1 MAVENDGRRTM
12 ELKYTS
18 RLLRRRR
25 NTDQWECSLSHTDPL
40 TGETVRTYH
49 TLVAKTQRQ
58 AERARDALIV
68 DLELRGGAVGGGVTV
83 HDFMGAFL
91 SYKEKSSTIEP
102 STVRSYRAESRL
114 ICTYLGNVALADLSV
129 PEVNRWMANMTANG
143 YAPKSAAKPF
153 RLLKQALK
161 WAMSQ
166 DLVRKNVCEY
176 CKPPKRV
183 KTPIN
188 ALDRAERTRMLKLAV
203 VAEATSPLGL
213 AVELALTTGMRRGEV
228 CALRWSDVGNDGTV
242 TVSHALGNGEG
253 GFYLKEPKT
262 GSSARTI
269 PLTAHTAAI
278 LKAKRADSRR
288 VLAEMGVP
296 AGDPFVLGTQEP
308 ESRPYNPTQL
318 GKDFSAFCKMNG
330 FDCTFHD
337 LRHTFATMMIG
348 NGCDVRTVASYL
360 GHASV
365 SMTLDIYAD
374 VDPEAKRAAVGKVDE
389 SFDLDMSS
397 PALWEPQTAQP
408 AAGPEGLTFTVA
420 QLEAM
425 LAEARRR
432 EAGHE
437 GA

>member
-1 MAVENDGRRTM
+1 M
-12 ELKYTS
+12 
-18 RLLRRRR
+18 
-25 NTDQWECSLSHTDPL
+25 
-40 TGETVRTYH
+40 RTYH

-58 AERARDALIV
+58 AERAHDALIV

-83 HDFMGAFL
+83 RDFMGAFL

-143 YAPKSAAKPF
+143 YAPKSVAKPF

-228 CALRWSDVGNDGTV
+228 CALRWSDVGDDGTV

-330 FDCTFHD
+330 FGCIFHD

-365 SMTLDIYAD
+365 NMTLDIYAD

-408 AAGPEGLTFTVA
+408 TAGPEGLTFTVT

>member
-1 MAVENDGRRTM
+1 M
-12 ELKYTS
+12 ELRYTS
-18 RLLRRRR
+18 RSLRRRR

-83 HDFMGAFL
+83 RDFMGAFL
-91 SYKEKSSTIEP
+91 SYKEKSGTIEP
-102 STVRSYRAESRL
+102 STVRSYRAEGRL

-129 PEVNRWMANMTANG
+129 PEVNRWMARMTADG
-143 YAPKSAAKPF
+143 YAPKSVAKPF

-188 ALDRAERTRMLKLAV
+188 ALDRAERTRMLRLAV
-203 VAEATSPLGL
+203 AAEATSPLGL
-213 AVELALTTGMRRGEV
+213 AIELALTTGMRRGEV
-228 CALRWSDVGNDGTV
+228 CALRWSDVGDDGTV

-330 FDCTFHD
+330 FRCTFHD
-337 LRHTFATMMIG
+337 LRHTFATMMIA

-360 GHASV
+360 SHASV
-365 SMTLDIYAD
+365 SMTLDTYAD

-397 PALWEPQTAQP
+397 PALWEPQAAQP
-408 AAGPEGLTFTVA
+408 AAGQEGLTFSVA

>member
-1 MAVENDGRRTM
+1 M
-12 ELKYTS
+12 EYTS
-18 RLLRRRR
+18 RGLRRGGD
-25 NTDQWECSLSHTDPL
+25 TDQWEVTLSHKDPV
-40 TGETVRTYH
+40 TGEPERLYCTVRGRTRR
-49 TLVAKTQRQ
+49 A
-58 AERARDALIV
+58 AEKARDELIV
-68 DLELRGGAVGGGVTV
+68 RLELEGGAAASNLRVR
-83 HDFMGAFL
+83 DFMDAFL
-91 SYKEKSSTIEP
+91 RYKEGSKTIEP
-102 STVRSYRAESRL
+102 STVRSYRAETKQ
-114 ICTYLGNVALADLSV
+114 ICRYLGDVRIAALTVAD
-129 PEVNRWMANMTANG
+129 VNRWMADMTADG
-143 YAPKSAAKPF
+143 YAPKSVAKPF

-176 CKPPKRV
+176 CKPPKCV

-203 VAEATSPLGL
+203 VAEPQPLGFTAEIAL
-213 AVELALTTGMRRGEV
+213 ATGMRRGEV
-228 CALRWSDVGNDGTV
+228 CALRWSDVGDDGTV

>member
-12 ELKYTS
+12 ELRYTS
-18 RLLRRRR
+18 RSLRRRR

-83 HDFMGAFL
+83 RDFMGAFL
-91 SYKEKSSTIEP
+91 SYKEKSGTIEP
-102 STVRSYRAESRL
+102 STVRSYRAEGRL

-129 PEVNRWMANMTANG
+129 PEVNRWMARMTADG
-143 YAPKSAAKPF
+143 YAPKSVAKPF

-188 ALDRAERTRMLKLAV
+188 ALDRAERTRMLRLAV
-203 VAEATSPLGL
+203 AAEATSPLGL
-213 AVELALTTGMRRGEV
+213 AIELALTTGMRRGEV
-228 CALRWSDVGNDGTV
+228 CALRWSDVGDDGTV

-330 FDCTFHD
+330 FRCTFHD
-337 LRHTFATMMIG
+337 LRHTFATMMIA

-360 GHASV
+360 SHASV
-365 SMTLDIYAD
+365 SMTLDTYAD

-397 PALWEPQTAQP
+397 PALWEPQAAQP
-408 AAGPEGLTFTVA
+408 AAGQEGLTFSVA

>member
-1 MAVENDGRRTM
+1 M
-12 ELKYTS
+12 
-18 RLLRRRR
+18 
-25 NTDQWECSLSHTDPL
+25 
-40 TGETVRTYH
+40 
-49 TLVAKTQRQ
+49 
-58 AERARDALIV
+58 
-68 DLELRGGAVGGGVTV
+68 
-83 HDFMGAFL
+83 
-91 SYKEKSSTIEP
+91 
-102 STVRSYRAESRL
+102 RSYRAEGRL

-129 PEVNRWMANMTANG
+129 PEVNRWMARMTADG
-143 YAPKSAAKPF
+143 YAPKSVAKPF

-188 ALDRAERTRMLKLAV
+188 ALDRAERTRMLRLAV
-203 VAEATSPLGL
+203 AAEATSPLGL
-213 AVELALTTGMRRGEV
+213 AIELALTTGMRRGEV
-228 CALRWSDVGNDGTV
+228 CALRWSDVGDDGTV

-330 FDCTFHD
+330 FRCTFHD
-337 LRHTFATMMIG
+337 LRHTFATMMIA

-360 GHASV
+360 SHASV
-365 SMTLDIYAD
+365 SMTLDTYAD

-397 PALWEPQTAQP
+397 PALWEPQAAQP
-408 AAGPEGLTFTVA
+408 AAGQEGLTFSVA

>member
-1 MAVENDGRRTM
+1 M

-18 RLLRRRR
+18 RSLRRRR

-58 AERARDALIV
+58 AERAHDALIV

-83 HDFMGAFL
+83 RDFMGAFL

-143 YAPKSAAKPF
+143 YAPKSVAKPF

-228 CALRWSDVGNDGTV
+228 CALRWSDVGDDGTV

-296 AGDPFVLGTQEP
+296 AGDPLVLGTQEP

-318 GKDFSAFCKMNG
+318 GKDFAASCKMNG
-330 FDCTFHD
+330 FKCTFHD
-337 LRHTFATMMIG
+337 LRHTFATMMIAG
-348 NGCDVRTVASYL
+348 GCNVRTVASYL

>member
-1 MAVENDGRRTM
+1 M
-12 ELKYTS
+12 
-18 RLLRRRR
+18 LR
-25 NTDQWECSLSHTDPL
+25 
-40 TGETVRTYH
+40 
-49 TLVAKTQRQ
+49 
-58 AERARDALIV
+58 
-68 DLELRGGAVGGGVTV
+68 
-83 HDFMGAFL
+83 
-91 SYKEKSSTIEP
+91 
-102 STVRSYRAESRL
+102 
-114 ICTYLGNVALADLSV
+114 
-129 PEVNRWMANMTANG
+129 
-143 YAPKSAAKPF
+143 
-153 RLLKQALK
+153 
-161 WAMSQ
+161 
-166 DLVRKNVCEY
+166 
-176 CKPPKRV
+176 
-183 KTPIN
+183 
-188 ALDRAERTRMLKLAV
+188 LAV
-203 VAEATSPLGL
+203 AAETTSPLGL
-213 AVELALTTGMRRGEV
+213 AIELALTTGMRRGEV
-228 CALRWSDVGNDGTV
+228 CALRWSDVGDDGTV

-330 FDCTFHD
+330 FRCTFHD
-337 LRHTFATMMIG
+337 LRHTFATMMIA

-360 GHASV
+360 SHASV
-365 SMTLDIYAD
+365 SMTLDTYAD

-397 PALWEPQTAQP
+397 PALWEPQAAQP
-408 AAGPEGLTFTVA
+408 AAGQEGLTFSVA

>member
-12 ELKYTS
+12 ELRYTS
-18 RLLRRRR
+18 RSLRRRR

-83 HDFMGAFL
+83 RDFMGAFL
-91 SYKEKSSTIEP
+91 SYKEKSGTIEP
-102 STVRSYRAESRL
+102 STVRSYRAEGRL

-129 PEVNRWMANMTANG
+129 PEVNRWMARMTADG
-143 YAPKSAAKPF
+143 YAPKSVAKPF

-188 ALDRAERTRMLKLAV
+188 ALDRAERTRMLRLAV
-203 VAEATSPLGL
+203 AAEATSPLGL
-213 AVELALTTGMRRGEV
+213 AIELALTTGMRRGEV
-228 CALRWSDVGNDGTV
+228 CALRWSDVGDDGTV

-330 FDCTFHD
+330 FRCTFHD
-337 LRHTFATMMIG
+337 LRHTFATMMIA
-348 NGCDVRTVASYL
+348 NGCDVRTMASYL
-360 GHASV
+360 SHASV
-365 SMTLDIYAD
+365 SMTLDTYAD

-397 PALWEPQTAQP
+397 PALWEPQAAQP
-408 AAGPEGLTFTVA
+408 AAGQEGLTFSVA

>member
-1 MAVENDGRRTM
+1 
-12 ELKYTS
+12 
-18 RLLRRRR
+18 
-25 NTDQWECSLSHTDPL
+25 
-40 TGETVRTYH
+40 
-49 TLVAKTQRQ
+49 
-58 AERARDALIV
+58 
-68 DLELRGGAVGGGVTV
+68 
-83 HDFMGAFL
+83 
-91 SYKEKSSTIEP
+91 
-102 STVRSYRAESRL
+102 
-114 ICTYLGNVALADLSV
+114 
-129 PEVNRWMANMTANG
+129 
-143 YAPKSAAKPF
+143 
-153 RLLKQALK
+153 
-161 WAMSQ
+161 
-166 DLVRKNVCEY
+166 
-176 CKPPKRV
+176 
-183 KTPIN
+183 
-188 ALDRAERTRMLKLAV
+188 MLKLAV

-228 CALRWSDVGNDGTV
+228 CALRWSDVSDDGTV

-296 AGDPFVLGTQEP
+296 AGNPFVLGTQEP

-348 NGCDVRTVASYL
+348 NGCNVRTMASYL

-365 SMTLDIYAD
+365 SMTPDIYTD
-374 VDPEAKRAAVGKVDE
+374 VAPEAKRAAVGKVDE

>member
-1 MAVENDGRRTM
+1 M
-12 ELKYTS
+12 ELRYTS
-18 RLLRRRR
+18 RSLRRRR

-83 HDFMGAFL
+83 RDFMGAFL
-91 SYKEKSSTIEP
+91 SYKEKSGTIEP
-102 STVRSYRAESRL
+102 STVRSYRAEGRL

-129 PEVNRWMANMTANG
+129 PEVNRWMARMTADG
-143 YAPKSAAKPF
+143 YAPKSVAKPF

-188 ALDRAERTRMLKLAV
+188 ALDRAERTRMLRLAV
-203 VAEATSPLGL
+203 AAEATSPLGL
-213 AVELALTTGMRRGEV
+213 AIELALTTGMRRGEV
-228 CALRWSDVGNDGTV
+228 CALRWSDVGDDGTV

-330 FDCTFHD
+330 FRCTFHD
-337 LRHTFATMMIG
+337 LRHTFATMMIA
-348 NGCDVRTVASYL
+348 NGCDVRTMASYL
-360 GHASV
+360 SHASV
-365 SMTLDIYAD
+365 SMTLDTYAD

-397 PALWEPQTAQP
+397 PALWEPQAAQP
-408 AAGPEGLTFTVA
+408 AAGQEGLTFSVA

>member
-1 MAVENDGRRTM
+1 M

-18 RLLRRRR
+18 RSLRRRR

-83 HDFMGAFL
+83 RDFMGAFL

-143 YAPKSAAKPF
+143 YAPKSVAKPF
-153 RLLKQALK
+153 RLLKRALK

-228 CALRWSDVGNDGTV
+228 CALRWSDVGDDGTV

-318 GKDFSAFCKMNG
+318 GKDFSAFCKMNE

-389 SFDLDMSS
+389 NFDLDMSS

-408 AAGPEGLTFTVA
+408 AAEPEGLTFSVA

>member
-18 RLLRRRR
+18 RSLRRRR

-83 HDFMGAFL
+83 RDFMGAFL
-91 SYKEKSSTIEP
+91 SYKEKSGTIEP

-129 PEVNRWMANMTANG
+129 PEVNRWMARMTADG
-143 YAPKSAAKPF
+143 YAPKSVAKPF

-188 ALDRAERTRMLKLAV
+188 ALDRAERTRMLRLAV
-203 VAEATSPLGL
+203 AAEATSPLGL
-213 AVELALTTGMRRGEV
+213 AIELALTTGMRRGEV
-228 CALRWSDVGNDGTV
+228 CALRWSDVGDDGTV

-330 FDCTFHD
+330 FRCTFHD
-337 LRHTFATMMIG
+337 LRHTFATMMIA

-360 GHASV
+360 SHASV
-365 SMTLDIYAD
+365 SMTLDTYAD

-397 PALWEPQTAQP
+397 PALWEPQAAQP
-408 AAGPEGLTFTVA
+408 AAGQEGLTFSVA

>member
-1 MAVENDGRRTM
+1 MAVKNDGRRTM

-18 RLLRRRR
+18 RSLRRRR

-68 DLELRGGAVGGGVTV
+68 DLELRSGAVGGGVTV
-83 HDFMGAFL
+83 RDFMGAFL

-143 YAPKSAAKPF
+143 YAPKSVAKPF

-228 CALRWSDVGNDGTV
+228 CALRWSDVGDDGTV

-288 VLAEMGVP
+288 VLDEIGVP

-308 ESRPYNPTQL
+308 ESRPYNPAQL

-330 FDCTFHD
+330 FRCTFHD
-337 LRHTFATMMIG
+337 LRHTFATMMIAAG
-348 NGCDVRTVASYL
+348 TDVRSATSYL
-360 GHASV
+360 GHTSV
-365 SMTLDIYAD
+365 STTLSIYANVDPDAKKAAVSKVNDCFD
-374 VDPEAKRAAVGKVDE
+374 VDMTATSPIEC
-389 SFDLDMSS
+389 DLFGNE
-397 PALWEPQTAQP
+397 PAPQPQD
-408 AAGPEGLTFTVA
+408 LTFTVD

-425 LAEARRR
+425 LAQDRAQQ
-432 EAGHE
+432 AG
-437 GA
+437 AA